1 MPIVTCDIADA
12 YPDEVAVCDV
22 QFRHFGQRRAFAGP
36 CETLR
41 VRDHNLVLDT
51 VSLPG
56 EGRVLIVDGGGSLAT
71 GLMGDRL
78 AEVARANGWQGAVIF
93 GAIRDSAVI
102 DGMAFGVKALGTTA
116 RRSPVAHGGERSV
129 PVGFGGVTFRPGDWV
144 YADADAVI
152 VSPRP
157 LPGVLE

>member
-1 MPIVTCDIADA
+1 MPIVTCDISDA
-12 YPDEVAVCDV
+12 YPDEVAVCAV

-41 VRDHNLVLDT
+41 VRDHNLVLET
-51 VSLPG
+51 VTRPG
-56 EGRVLIVDGGGSLAT
+56 EGRVLVVDGGGSFAA

-78 AEVARANGWQGAVIF
+78 AELARANGWQGAVIF

-116 RRSPVAHGGERSV
+116 RRSPVEQGGERSV
-129 PVGFGGVTFRPGDWV
+129 PVGFGGVVFRPGDWV

-152 VSPRP
+152 VSARP
-157 LPGVLE
+157 LLE